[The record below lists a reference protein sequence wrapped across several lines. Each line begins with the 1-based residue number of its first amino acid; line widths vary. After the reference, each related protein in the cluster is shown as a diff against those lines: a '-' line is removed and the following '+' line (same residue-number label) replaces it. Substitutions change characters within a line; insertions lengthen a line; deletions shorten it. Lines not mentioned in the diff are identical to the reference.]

1 MCSRHMREPI
11 SEGPCPVVGHRHT
24 TTMLL
29 SPALNPIQRRF
40 DFARR
45 PAAAPAGWI
54 ERAETIMGTAIRVE
68 LWADSRRDGE
78 AAAAAVMDEMH
89 RIDRL
94 MSPHKASSELSRIN
108 RDAAAGAVPLSEEML
123 SLLARALDFSALTEG
138 AFDIS
143 YAAVGRLYDYR
154 SRVRPDAAA
163 LEQARA
169 CVGWR
174 QLDLDRRAATLRFG
188 RPGMCIDLGG
198 IAKGHAV
205 DNAAALLVRGGI
217 RHAYVSA
224 GGDSRVIGER
234 YDGKTRRPWS
244 VAIRHP
250 RRAGEAAAVLPL
262 VDVSISTSGDY
273 ERYFDDGAER
283 VHHLID
289 PATGASPSGVHSV
302 TVLAD
307 AREDSG
313 VTSEALS
320 KAIFVR
326 GPERGLALL
335 AKVPGTDAV
344 IVDAQGQLHC
354 SPGFA
359 VPASRAA

>member
-1 MCSRHMREPI
+1 
-11 SEGPCPVVGHRHT
+11 
-24 TTMLL
+24 MLL
-29 SPALNPIQRRF
+29 STALNPIQRRF

-45 PAAAPAGWI
+45 AVPAPAGWV
-54 ERAETIMGTAIRVE
+54 ERSEVIMGTAIRVE
-68 LWADSRRDGE
+68 LWADNRRDGE

-94 MSPHKASSELSRIN
+94 MSPHKTSSELSRIN
-108 RDAAAGAVPLSEEML
+108 RDAAVAAVPLSEEMA
-123 SLLARALDFSALTEG
+123 SLLARAIDFSALTDG

-154 SRVRPDAAA
+154 ARVRPDAAA

-169 CVGWR
+169 CVGWQ
-174 QLDLDRRAATLRFG
+174 QLELDRRAATLRFG
-188 RPGMCIDLGG
+188 RAGMCIDLGG

-205 DNAAALLVRGGI
+205 DKAAAMLVRRGI
-217 RHAYVSA
+217 RHAYLSA
-224 GGDSRVIGER
+224 GGDSRVIGDR
-234 YDGKTRRPWS
+234 FDGKTRRPWS

-250 RRAGEAAAVLPL
+250 RRAEGAVAVLPL

-273 ERYFDDGAER
+273 ERFFDDGAER
-283 VHHLID
+283 VHHLLD
-289 PATGASPSGVHSV
+289 PATGRSPAGVHSA

-307 AREDSG
+307 DG

-335 AKVPGTDAV
+335 AKLPGTDAV
-344 IVDAQGQLHC
+344 IVDAQGQLHW

-359 VPASRAA
+359 LPAIQAA

>member
-1 MCSRHMREPI
+1 
-11 SEGPCPVVGHRHT
+11 
-24 TTMLL
+24 MLL
-29 SPALNPIQRRF
+29 TPALNPIQRRL
-40 DFARR
+40 DLTRR
-45 PAAAPAGWI
+45 AATPAGWI
-54 ERAETIMGTAIRVE
+54 ERTDTIMGTAIRVE
-68 LWADSRRDGE
+68 LWADTRREGE
-78 AAAAAVMDEMH
+78 AAAVAVMDEMR

-94 MSPHKASSELSRIN
+94 MSPHKMASELSRIN
-108 RDAAAGAVPLSEEML
+108 RDAGSGAVPLSEEML

-154 SRVRPDAAA
+154 ARVRPDAAA

-169 CVGWR
+169 CVGWQR
-174 QLDLDRRAATLRFG
+174 LELDRRAATLRFG
-188 RPGMCIDLGG
+188 HPGMCIYLGG

-205 DNAAALLVRGGI
+205 DNAAALLVRRGI

-224 GGDSRVIGER
+224 GGDSRVIGDR

-250 RRAGEAAAVLPL
+250 RRASEAAAVLPL

-273 ERYFDDGAER
+273 ERFFDTDAGER

-289 PATGASPSGVHSV
+289 PATGQCPHGVHSV

-307 AREDSG
+307 DG

-344 IVDAQGQLHC
+344 IVDAQGQLHW
-354 SPGFA
+354 SEGFA
-359 VPASRAA
+359 PPAATRAA